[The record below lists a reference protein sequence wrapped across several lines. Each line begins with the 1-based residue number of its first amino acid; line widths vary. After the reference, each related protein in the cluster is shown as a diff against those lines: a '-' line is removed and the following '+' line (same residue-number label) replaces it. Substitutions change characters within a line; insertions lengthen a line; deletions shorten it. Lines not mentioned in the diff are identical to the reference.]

1 MPYFYHPYAILLICA
16 VGISAALG
24 ITVLKYRPTL
34 GTLSFAVLMGAVCM
48 WSFLSIFEVISYD
61 LPIKQF
67 SGNLKYLFIVTIP
80 VAWFTFSLFYSNRAR
95 RLSPRH
101 LALLIIVPALTVLV
115 TATNGYHHLMFQ
127 SVEWHRGN
135 NLIIPA
141 RHFGPWFWVHTIY
154 SYGLLF
160 IGFLFL
166 ARSTVD
172 SQRIYRSQGVSLLI
186 AALAPWLCNMFFLFT
201 GDHSP
206 RLDLTPFAFTISGLA
221 VMWGIVRYR
230 LLDIIPVARDIVIQ
244 NMNDGVIVLDSHQR
258 ILDLNPAAIELLGSQ
273 QPSLIGQPATG
284 ALPWWPHLPGTNG
297 LNGTPVAPL
306 NMELEHR
313 NGQRHLHIALSN
325 LIYNE
330 KHLGYLVTLRDATAM
345 KKAQDALRQ
354 SEERFKSLSENAPVI
369 IFTLDGTGNITYVN
383 PAWITILGH
392 DRQALLG
399 RQLSALLPE
408 DQREAFGALV
418 AGLIR
423 GQSKIAE
430 STIRFRNKDG
440 EERIFDFSAA
450 VNSDEEGRITGII
463 GFAKDITEEDHLK
476 AQLFQAQKMEAIGTL
491 AGGVAHDFNNLLM
504 GMQANVSLLRLEN
517 ESTEQSQEKLTRI
530 EEQIQSGASLTRQL
544 LGYARKGKY
553 VVSAIDVHPLIQE
566 TLEVVQRTNKNIRV
580 HYDLKAAPAVLE
592 ADRGQMELVFLNLF
606 VNAVDAMPKGG
617 DLTVTTNLVH
627 HPDGAGVW
635 PEKVEPGR
643 YVEIKVTDT
652 GVGMAPAIME
662 RIFEPFFTT
671 KEIGRGTGLGL
682 ASVYGVVKN
691 HRGYIRVT
699 SKVGHGTTFVLLFPP
714 ATTLT
719 QKAAP
724 AAAQAIVYPQG
735 RYVLL
740 VDDEAPILQYI
751 GEMVH
756 SLGFKVHLAGSGLEA
771 IRLFKANHQEIDFVI
786 LDMIMP
792 DTDGWQVFK
801 ALKATAPDVKVIIAS
816 GYGLS
821 EQSQSIL
828 KHGPH
833 IMLPK
838 PFTRSELAEAI
849 AKLLGAR

>member
-16 VGISAALG
+16 VAISAALG
-24 ITVLKYRPTL
+24 ITVLKHRPTL
-34 GTLSFAVLMGAVCM
+34 GTLSFALLMGAVCM
-48 WSFLSIFEVISYD
+48 WAFLSIFEVISYD

-80 VAWFTFSLFYSNRAR
+80 VAWFTFSLYYANRVR
-95 RLSPRH
+95 RMKPEH
-101 LALLIIVPALTVLV
+101 LALLSIVPALTVLL
-115 TATNGYHHLMFQ
+115 TATNGLHHLMFQ
-127 SVEWHRGN
+127 NIQWHRSN
-135 NLIIPA
+135 NLILPV
-141 RHFGPWFWVHTIY
+141 RQFGFWFWVHTVY

-160 IGFLFL
+160 LGFLFL

-172 SQRIYRSQGVSLLI
+172 SQRLYRSQGVSLLI
-186 AALAPWLCNMFFLFT
+186 AALAPWLCNMLFLFA
-201 GDHSP
+201 GDGGGP

-244 NMNDGVIVLDSHQR
+244 NMNDGVIVLDVHQR
-258 ILDLNPAAIELLGSQ
+258 ILDLNPAAVELVGF
-273 QPSLIGQPATG
+273 QPPLIGQPAAG
-284 ALPWWPHLPGTNG
+284 VLPWWPNLPEHIGFNG
-297 LNGTPVAPL
+297 PQTIPL
-306 NMELEHR
+306 NMELDHI
-313 NGQRHLHIALSN
+313 NDQRRLQISLSN
-325 LIYNE
+325 MIYNE
-330 KHLGYLVTLRDATAM
+330 KLIGYLAIMRDVTGM
-345 KKAQDALRQ
+345 KKAEEALRR
-354 SEERFKSLSENAPVI
+354 SEARFKSLSENAPVI
-369 IFTLDGTGNITYVN
+369 IFTLDSDGIITYLN
-383 PAWITILGH
+383 PAWVSMLGH
-392 DRQALLG
+392 DRQDLIG
-399 RQLSALLPE
+399 RPFTSWLPE
-408 DQREAFGALV
+408 DQRGIFSELMMR
-418 AGLIR
+418 LIR
-423 GQSKIAE
+423 GQVRITE
-430 STIRFRNKDG
+430 STVRFRKIDG

-450 VNSDEEGRITGII
+450 ANSDEEGRITGII
-463 GFAKDITEEDHLK
+463 GFAKDITEEDRLK
-476 AQLFQAQKMEAIGTL
+476 TQLFQAQKMEAIGTL

-517 ESTEQSQEKLTRI
+517 DTTNQSQEKLSRI

-566 TLEVVQRTNKNIRV
+566 TLEVVKRTNKNIRM
-580 HYDLKAAPAVLE
+580 HCELKAAPAVLQ

-617 DLTVTTNLVH
+617 DLTVTTELVH
-627 HPDGAGVW
+627 HPDGAGLW
-635 PEKVEPGR
+635 SEKIEPGR
-643 YVEIKVTDT
+643 YIEIKVTDT
-652 GVGMAPAIME
+652 GVGMDAAIME

-691 HRGYIRVT
+691 HHGHIRVT
-699 SKVGHGTTFVLLFPP
+699 SKVGQGATFVLLFPS
-714 ATTLT
+714 ATTIKE
-719 QKAAP
+719 KAAP
-724 AAAQAIVYPQG
+724 AAEPIIYPQG

-740 VDDEAPILQYI
+740 VDDEAPILQFI
-751 GEMVH
+751 GELVH

-771 IRLFKANHQEIDFVI
+771 IRLFKTHHKEIDFVV

-792 DTDGWQVFK
+792 DTDGLQVFK
-801 ALKATAPDVKVIIAS
+801 ALKATNPDVKVIIAS

-821 EQSQSIL
+821 EQSQNIL
-828 KHGPH
+828 EQGPH

-849 AKLLGAR
+849 TRLLGAR

>member
-34 GTLSFAVLMGAVCM
+34 GTLSFALLMGAVCM
-48 WSFLSIFEVISYD
+48 WAFLSIFEVISYD
-61 LPIKQF
+61 LPIKDF
-67 SGNLKYLFIVTIP
+67 SGRLKYLFIVTIP
-80 VAWFTFSLFYSNRAR
+80 VAWFTFSLYYSNRVR
-95 RLSPRH
+95 WLNPSH
-101 LALLIIVPALTVLV
+101 LALLTIVPALTVLV
-115 TATNGYHHLMFQ
+115 TATNSYHHLMFQ

-135 NLIIPA
+135 NLIIPV
-141 RHFGPWFWVHTIY
+141 RQFGVWFWVHTVY

-172 SQRIYRSQGVSLLI
+172 SQRIYRRQGVSLLI
-186 AALAPWLCNMFFLFT
+186 AALAPWLCNMLFLFT
-201 GDHSP
+201 GDRSP

-258 ILDLNPAAIELLGSQ
+258 ILDLNPAAIALVGAQ
-273 QPSLIGQPATG
+273 QTSLIGKPAAG
-284 ALPWWPHLPGTNG
+284 ALPWWPHLPDPDSFN
-297 LNGTPVAPL
+297 APL
-306 NMELEHR
+306 APLKMELTHR
-313 NGQRHLHIALSN
+313 NGQQHLHIALSD

-330 KHLGYLVTLRDATAM
+330 KHLGYLVTLRDVTAV

-369 IFTLDGTGNITYVN
+369 IFTLDGAGNVTYVN
-383 PAWITILGH
+383 PAWITLLGH
-392 DRQALLG
+392 DRQELLG

-408 DQREAFGALV
+408 DQREEFSAMV
-418 AGLIR
+418 VGLIR
-423 GQSKIAE
+423 GQRKIAE
-430 STIRFRNKDG
+430 SMIRFRNKEG

-463 GFAKDITEEDHLK
+463 GFAKDITEEDRLK
-476 AQLFQAQKMEAIGTL
+476 TQLFQAQKMEAIGTL

-517 ESTEQSQEKLTRI
+517 DATEQSQEKLTRI

-580 HYDLKAAPAVLE
+580 HCDLKAAPAVME

-606 VNAVDAMPKGG
+606 VNAVDAMPRGG
-617 DLTVTTNLVH
+617 DLTVTTHLVH

-643 YVEIKVTDT
+643 YIEIKVADT

-691 HRGYIRVT
+691 HRGYIRVA
-699 SKVGHGTTFVLLFPP
+699 SSVGQGATFMLLFPP
-714 ATTLT
+714 ATTLAK
-719 QKAAP
+719 KAAP
-724 AAAQAIVYPQG
+724 VVAEAIAYPQG

-756 SLGFKVHLAGSGLEA
+756 SLGFKVFLAGSGLEA
-771 IRLFKANHQEIDFVI
+771 IRLFKAHHQEIDFVI

-828 KHGPH
+828 EQGPH

-838 PFTRSELAEAI
+838 PFTRGELAEAI

>member
-1 MPYFYHPYAILLICA
+1 ML
-16 VGISAALG
+16 
-24 ITVLKYRPTL
+24 
-34 GTLSFAVLMGAVCM
+34 
-48 WSFLSIFEVISYD
+48 
-61 LPIKQF
+61 
-67 SGNLKYLFIVTIP
+67 
-80 VAWFTFSLFYSNRAR
+80 
-95 RLSPRH
+95 
-101 LALLIIVPALTVLV
+101 
-115 TATNGYHHLMFQ
+115 
-127 SVEWHRGN
+127 
-135 NLIIPA
+135 
-141 RHFGPWFWVHTIY
+141 
-154 SYGLLF
+154 
-160 IGFLFL
+160 
-166 ARSTVD
+166 
-172 SQRIYRSQGVSLLI
+172 
-186 AALAPWLCNMFFLFT
+186 FLFT
-201 GDHSP
+201 GDRSP

-244 NMNDGVIVLDSHQR
+244 NMNDGVIVLDGHQR
-258 ILDLNPAAIELLGSQ
+258 ILDLNPAAIALVGAQ
-273 QPSLIGQPATG
+273 QPSLIGKPAAG
-284 ALPWWPHLPGTNG
+284 ALPWWPHLPDPNNFDGP
-297 LNGTPVAPL
+297 LAPL

-313 NGQRHLHIALSN
+313 NGQRHLQIVLSD
-325 LIYNE
+325 LIYKA
-330 KHLGYLVTLRDATAM
+330 KHLGYLVTLRDVTAV

-369 IFTLDGTGNITYVN
+369 IFTLDGAGSITYVN

-392 DRQALLG
+392 DRQDLLG
-399 RQLSALLPE
+399 RQLSDLLPE
-408 DQREAFGALV
+408 EQREEFSAMV

-423 GQSKIAE
+423 GQRKVAE
-430 STIRFRNKDG
+430 SMIRFRNKEG

-463 GFAKDITEEDHLK
+463 GFAKDITEEDRLK
-476 AQLFQAQKMEAIGTL
+476 TQLFQAQKMEAIGTL

-517 ESTEQSQEKLTRI
+517 DATEQSQEKLTRI

-580 HYDLKAAPAVLE
+580 HCDLKAAPAVLE

-643 YVEIKVTDT
+643 YIEIKVADN
-652 GVGMAPAIME
+652 GVGMTPVIME

-691 HRGYIRVT
+691 HRGYVQVA
-699 SKVGHGTTFVLLFPP
+699 SKVGHGTTFRLLFPP
-714 ATTLT
+714 ATTLAK
-719 QKAAP
+719 KAVPVVAETI
-724 AAAQAIVYPQG
+724 AYPQG

-756 SLGFKVHLAGSGLEA
+756 SLGFKVFLAGSGLEA
-771 IRLFKANHQEIDFVI
+771 IRLFKANHQEVDFVI

-828 KHGPH
+828 EQGPH

-838 PFTRSELAEAI
+838 PFTRGELAEAI

>member
-34 GTLSFAVLMGAVCM
+34 GTQSFAVLMGAVCM
-48 WSFLSIFEVISYD
+48 WAFLCIFEVISYD

-80 VAWFTFSLFYSNRAR
+80 VAWLAFSLFYSNRLR
-95 RLSPRH
+95 RLGPRR
-101 LALLIIVPALTVLV
+101 LALLSVVPAVTLLM
-115 TATNGYHHLMFQ
+115 TATNGYHQLMFQ
-127 SVEWHRGN
+127 GVEWHRAN
-135 NLIIPA
+135 NLIIPV
-141 RHFGPWFWVHTIY
+141 RHFGPWFWVHTVY

-160 IGFLFL
+160 LGFLFL

-172 SQRIYRSQGVSLLI
+172 SQRLYRRQGLSLLI
-186 AALAPWLCNMFFLFT
+186 AALAPWLCNMLFVFS
-201 GDHSP
+201 GDRSP
-206 RLDLTPFAFTISGLA
+206 RLDLTPFAFTLSGLA

-258 ILDLNPAAIELLGSQ
+258 ILDLNPAAVELVGHQ
-273 QPSLIGQPATG
+273 QQSLIGRPAG
-284 ALPWWPHLPGTNG
+284 DVLPWWPRLPEPNG
-297 LNGTPVAPL
+297 FIDGRTMPL
-306 NMELEHR
+306 NIELEHR
-313 NGQRHLHIALSN
+313 SDQRHLQISLSN
-325 LIYNE
+325 LIYND
-330 KHLGYLVTLRDATAM
+330 KLIGCLAILRDVTDM

-354 SEERFKSLSENAPVI
+354 SQERFKSLSENAPVI
-369 IFTLDGTGNITYVN
+369 IFTLDAAGKLTYVN
-383 PAWITILGH
+383 PACVTGLGH
-392 DRQALLG
+392 DRHELLG
-399 RQLSALLPE
+399 QPFSALLPE
-408 DQREAFGALV
+408 DQREGFSEMV
-418 AGLIR
+418 VGLIR
-423 GQSKIAE
+423 GQTRVTE
-430 STIRFRNKDG
+430 NTICIRKKDG
-440 EERIFDFSAA
+440 EERLFDFSAA
-450 VNSDEEGRITGII
+450 VNSDEEGRINGII

-504 GMQANVSLLRLEN
+504 GMQANVSLLRLDN
-517 ESTEQSQEKLTRI
+517 ESTEQSYEKLTRI

-617 DLTVTTNLVH
+617 DLSVTTEWVR
-627 HPDGAGVW
+627 HPDGAGLW
-635 PEKVEPGR
+635 PEKVAPGR
-643 YVEIKVTDT
+643 YIEISVTDT
-652 GVGMAPAIME
+652 GVGMEPAVME

-671 KEIGRGTGLGL
+671 KEVGRGTGLGL

-691 HRGYIRVT
+691 HCGHIRVT
-699 SKVGHGTTFVLLFPP
+699 STVGQGTTFVMLFPP
-714 ATTLT
+714 ATTIAAT
-719 QKAAP
+719 AAP
-724 AAAQAIVYPQG
+724 AAAEPIVYAEG

-771 IRLFKANHQEIDFVI
+771 IRLFKAHHKQIDFVI

-801 ALKATAPDVKVIIAS
+801 ALKATAPEVKVIIAS

-828 KHGPH
+828 EQGPH
-833 IMLPK
+833 LMLPK

>member
-1 MPYFYHPYAILLICA
+1 M
-16 VGISAALG
+16 
-24 ITVLKYRPTL
+24 
-34 GTLSFAVLMGAVCM
+34 
-48 WSFLSIFEVISYD
+48 
-61 LPIKQF
+61 
-67 SGNLKYLFIVTIP
+67 
-80 VAWFTFSLFYSNRAR
+80 
-95 RLSPRH
+95 
-101 LALLIIVPALTVLV
+101 
-115 TATNGYHHLMFQ
+115 
-127 SVEWHRGN
+127 
-135 NLIIPA
+135 
-141 RHFGPWFWVHTIY
+141 
-154 SYGLLF
+154 
-160 IGFLFL
+160 
-166 ARSTVD
+166 
-172 SQRIYRSQGVSLLI
+172 
-186 AALAPWLCNMFFLFT
+186 
-201 GDHSP
+201 
-206 RLDLTPFAFTISGLA
+206 
-221 VMWGIVRYR
+221 
-230 LLDIIPVARDIVIQ
+230 ARDIVIQ
-244 NMNDGVIVLDSHQR
+244 NMNDGVIVLDDHQR
-258 ILDLNPAAIELLGSQ
+258 ILDLNPAAGELVGSQ
-273 QPSLIGQPATG
+273 QRSLIGQPAAG
-284 ALPWWPHLPGTNG
+284 LLPWWPHLPDTNG
-297 LNGTPVAPL
+297 LNGTPTTPL

-313 NGQRHLHIALSN
+313 NGQRHLQITLSN

-330 KHLGYLVTLRDATAM
+330 KHLGYLVTLRDVTAM

-392 DRQALLG
+392 DRQDLLG
-399 RQLSALLPE
+399 RQFSALLSE
-408 DQREAFGALV
+408 DQREAFGAMV
-418 AGLIR
+418 VGLIR

-430 STIRFRNKDG
+430 STIRFRKKDG

-463 GFAKDITEEDHLK
+463 GFAKDITEEDRLK
-476 AQLFQAQKMEAIGTL
+476 TQLFQAQKMEAIGTL

-504 GMQANVSLLRLEN
+504 GMQANVSLLRLED
-517 ESTEQSQEKLTRI
+517 EATEQSHEKLTRI

-580 HYDLKAAPAVLE
+580 HFDLKAAPAVLE

-617 DLTVTTNLVH
+617 DLNVTTNLVH
-627 HPDGAGVW
+627 HPDGAGSW

-643 YVEIKVTDT
+643 YIEIKVTDT

-699 SKVGHGTTFVLLFPP
+699 SKVDHGTTFVLLFPP

-724 AAAQAIVYPQG
+724 AVEAIAYPQG

-771 IRLFKANHQEIDFVI
+771 IRLFKAHHKEIDFVI

-828 KHGPH
+828 KQGPH